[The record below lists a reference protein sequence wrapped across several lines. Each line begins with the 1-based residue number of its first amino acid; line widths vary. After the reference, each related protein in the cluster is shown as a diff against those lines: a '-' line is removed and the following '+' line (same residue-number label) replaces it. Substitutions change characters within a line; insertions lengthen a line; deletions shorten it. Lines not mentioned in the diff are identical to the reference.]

1 MKRLFLCSCLFMLAT
16 CLFTAC
22 GSDDEDVVNS
32 GTNDSSV
39 VINDDG
45 TTSNGS
51 RYTPI
56 DDKNFY
62 LDYIK
67 YSIEEAHLI
76 VSGYDKAGFSGT
88 AKIVSAIK
96 FKGVRYE
103 VFGIGKQAFEKCKS
117 LTSITIPSGVVNI
130 DSAAFV
136 GCTNMTSVHITDLK
150 AWCKIRFVSITS
162 NPLHYSYYLFINGEQ
177 AKDLAIPDGTTSI
190 GDYAF
195 TGIKI
200 NSITIPN
207 SVTNIGIQTFYKCSG
222 LTSITIPNSVAS
234 IGTNAFYNC
243 LDLTSVH
250 ITDLNAWCNIKFA
263 NENCNPLCCANR
275 LFINGEEIKD
285 LVIPNT
291 VTKINSHAFY
301 GFKNLTSVII
311 SNSVTS
317 IGQSTFGGCAG
328 LTSVFIP
335 NSVINIGSSAFAGCS
350 SLTSILL
357 PNSVT
362 SIGNYTFARCSNLS
376 SVTIGNAINNI
387 GDYAF
392 SDCTTLTDVYCY
404 VEKVPN
410 TGSNT
415 FKNSNVKNATLH
427 VPNTSV
433 SRYQYAERWKQ
444 FETIVALTDNDPR
457 PIAGN

>member
-32 GTNDSSV
+32 GTNDCSV

-136 GCTNMTSVHITDLK
+136 GCI
-150 AWCKIRFVSITS
+150 
-162 NPLHYSYYLFINGEQ
+162 
-177 AKDLAIPDGTTSI
+177 
-190 GDYAF
+190 
-195 TGIKI
+195 
-200 NSITIPN
+200 
-207 SVTNIGIQTFYKCSG
+207 
-222 LTSITIPNSVAS
+222 
-234 IGTNAFYNC
+234 
-243 LDLTSVH
+243 
-250 ITDLNAWCNIKFA
+250 
-263 NENCNPLCCANR
+263 
-275 LFINGEEIKD
+275 
-285 LVIPNT
+285 
-291 VTKINSHAFY
+291 
-301 GFKNLTSVII
+301 
-311 SNSVTS
+311 
-317 IGQSTFGGCAG
+317 
-328 LTSVFIP
+328 
-335 NSVINIGSSAFAGCS
+335 
-350 SLTSILL
+350 
-357 PNSVT
+357 
-362 SIGNYTFARCSNLS
+362 
-376 SVTIGNAINNI
+376 
-387 GDYAF
+387 
-392 SDCTTLTDVYCY
+392 
-404 VEKVPN
+404 
-410 TGSNT
+410 
-415 FKNSNVKNATLH
+415 
-427 VPNTSV
+427 
-433 SRYQYAERWKQ
+433 
-444 FETIVALTDNDPR
+444 
-457 PIAGN
+457 